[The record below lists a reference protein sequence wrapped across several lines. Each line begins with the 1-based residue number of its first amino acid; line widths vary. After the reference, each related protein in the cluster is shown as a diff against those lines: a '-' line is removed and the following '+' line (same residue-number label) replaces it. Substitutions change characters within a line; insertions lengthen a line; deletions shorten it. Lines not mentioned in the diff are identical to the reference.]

1 VTTLEDIDCAFPKTL
16 KEALKLQAAEATR
29 GRPLAGGTDL
39 MVQWTSGVV
48 TAPARAISVF
58 DLPELK
64 GIRETADAVVIGAAV
79 THSEIRSS
87 PVVRE
92 HLPSLAQAAATIGG
106 AQIQARGTIAGS
118 VANASP
124 AGDLAPSLLVSDGSV
139 VVASAA
145 GEREIKFTN
154 FFLGYRKI
162 DLRMDELIVRFN
174 LPKLPANHRE
184 SFLKLGPRAAQAI
197 SKVMGSYRGA
207 AAGKTV
213 RSFAVALGSVA
224 PVPIRLPEFEA
235 WIVGREIGKKVL
247 DEAEQRVSALL
258 KPIDDIRSTAEYR
271 QWVSGRI
278 VCRFLEDL
286 ATGMT

>member
-1 VTTLEDIDCAFPKTL
+1 MNFLEDIDCAFPKTL
-16 KEALKLQAAEATR
+16 KEALKLQASEASR

-48 TAPARAISVF
+48 AAPGRAISIF

-64 GIRETADAVVIGAAV
+64 GISETADTVVIGAAV
-79 THSEIRSS
+79 THSGIRRS
-87 PVVRE
+87 PVVQT
-92 HLPSLAQAAATIGG
+92 HLPSLAQAAATVGG

-124 AGDLAPSLLVSDGSV
+124 AGDLAPSLLVTDGSV

-145 GEREIKFTN
+145 GEREIKLSG

-162 DLRMDELIVRFN
+162 DLRPDELIVRFN

-197 SKVMGSYRGA
+197 SKVMGSYRGS
-207 AAGKTV
+207 AAGKAI

-224 PVPIRLPEFEA
+224 PVPVRLPEFEK
-235 WIVGREIGKKVL
+235 WIVGQEIGKKVL
-247 DEAEQRVSALL
+247 DEAERRVSVSV

-278 VCRFLEDL
+278 VRRFLEEL
-286 ATGMT
+286 VAE